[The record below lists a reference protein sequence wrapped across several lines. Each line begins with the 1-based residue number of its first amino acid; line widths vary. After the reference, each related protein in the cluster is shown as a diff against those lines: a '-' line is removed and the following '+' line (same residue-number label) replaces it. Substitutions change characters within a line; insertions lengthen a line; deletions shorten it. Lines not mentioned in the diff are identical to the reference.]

1 MCLKQISSLFTTKPH
16 KESLSPTPSPTPRSF
31 ALLAVAPDKEEQEE
45 RIILSLFFPKESVG
59 KFCRFSPLN
68 LVP

>member
-1 MCLKQISSLFTTKPH
+1 VKHTSSHFTIKLH
-16 KESLSPTPSPTPRSF
+16 KSLSPTPIPLSF
-31 ALLAVAPDKEEQEE
+31 ALLVVAPEEEQEE